1 VQCAFCVRIGLSA
14 RYAKI
19 VPERGHSGQL
29 RVRAFARGFNMVR
42 KSILAAAATA
52 ATSFLPPSSF
62 AKKLHKAKE
71 PPCSV
76 GQACT
81 DKPDKVRRFT
91 GWVTAKR
98 CSYEGK
104 MYQDVF
110 PRYTPGGTCPAA
122 TCKSK
127 KKK

>member
-1 VQCAFCVRIGLSA
+1 MA
-14 RYAKI
+14 
-19 VPERGHSGQL
+19 
-29 RVRAFARGFNMVR
+29 RAFAGGKEPMDMIR
-42 KSILAAAATA
+42 KFIVAAAATA
-52 ATSFLPPSSF
+52 VATSFLPSPSF
-62 AKKLHKAKE
+62 AKKSHKAKE

-81 DKPDKVRRFT
+81 DKPAKVSQFT
-91 GWVTAKR
+91 GWVTVKR

-110 PRYTPGGTCPAA
+110 PCYRPGGACPAA

-127 KKK
+127 K